1 MKTALQTLLL
11 LLLLPFAAKAQ
22 VGAFCDTTSNVI
34 VYSNY
39 DGGILNLNIDQNIP
53 NLKIG
58 VCTYEAVQIN
68 ISGTYAGNVTGVW
81 YAGYNGNN
89 DNCNL
94 GVTNTTIS
102 GVPNPVDTIT
112 IYPPATVSDP
122 NGSPN
127 MVCGY
132 SCTSGNQ
139 GGCNTAQQVA
149 GFFMTKFG
157 TTSIRYHRTNYNC
170 FPSSTVAISS
180 GGNCCLVPVV
190 NAVAPEAQQ
199 PALKVYPNPV
209 DLGSAAEQVTIET
222 GLLTELDV
230 RVVDVLGRTVLHTR
244 LQDNNAQT
252 RWNLPLGGLASGVY
266 MLDIHAGNQQLQTKL
281 QIR

>member
-1 MKTALQTLLL
+1 MKKLLPVLTLLL
-11 LLLLPFAAKAQ
+11 LLPYGAGAQ
-22 VGAFCDTTSNVI
+22 ITPFCDTTSNVI

-58 VCTYEAVQIN
+58 IVTYEAAQIN
-68 ISGTYAGNVTGVW
+68 ISGPFAGNVTAVW
-81 YAGYNGNN
+81 YAGYNGTN

-102 GVPNPVDTIT
+102 GVPNPVDSIL

-132 SCTSGNQ
+132 SCSTGNQ
-139 GGCNTAQQVA
+139 GGCNTAQQVT

-157 TTSIRYHRTNYNC
+157 STSIRFHRTNYPC
-170 FPSSTVAISS
+170 FPSSTVDISS
-180 GGNCCLVPVV
+180 GGNCCLVPII
-190 NAVAPEAQQ
+190 NAVEPEPESVAIR
-199 PALKVYPNPV
+199 AYPNPATV
-209 DLGSAAEQVTIET
+209 GEQVTIET
-222 GLLTELDV
+222 LPAGKLDV
-230 RVVDVLGRTVLHTR
+230 RLLDVLGRVVYSTTLY
-244 LQDNNAQT
+244 DNNQQT
-252 RWNLPLGGLASGVY
+252 RWNVPLTGLAAGVY
-266 MLDIHAGNQQLQTKL
+266 MLDIHAGRQQLQTKL
-281 QIR
+281 QVH

>member
-1 MKTALQTLLL
+1 MKQLYTLLL
-11 LLLLPFAAKAQ
+11 LIASLVSINAQ
-22 VGAFCDTTSNVI
+22 TVLFCDTTSNVI

-58 VCTYEAVQIN
+58 VVTYEAVQIN
-68 ISGTYAGNVTGVW
+68 ISGPFAGNVTAVW

-94 GVTNTTIS
+94 GVTNTTIN
-102 GVPNPVDTIT
+102 GVPNPVDSILV
-112 IYPPATVSDP
+112 YPPATVSDP

-132 SCTSGNQ
+132 SCTAGNQ

-157 TTSIRYHRTNYNC
+157 TTSIRFHRTNYNC
-170 FPSSTVAISS
+170 FPSSTVNISS
-180 GGNCCLVPVV
+180 GGNCCLVPVITEVAENSMSSLFKV
-190 NAVAPEAQQ
+190 N
-199 PALKVYPNPV
+199 PNPAK
-209 DLGSAAEQVTIET
+209 GSTIVSTPSYSTATTLE
-222 GLLTELDV
+222 V
-230 RVVDVLGRTVLHTR
+230 MNVLGEVVRTVVIAAGTM
-244 LQDNNAQT
+244 QT
-252 RWNLPLGGLASGVY
+252 TVSLEGLGSGVY
-266 MLDIHAGNQQLQTKL
+266 MFRMQNDSEITTMPVVVSE
-281 QIR
+281 